1 MRSVF
6 GVMPDA
12 PWLIALDLD
21 GTVLHRDG
29 AISEVVLRQIRRV
42 AAAGHQVV
50 LATGRSH
57 VSTAPVLADLDIEPR
72 FLVCSNGAVVLEAE
86 PDAPGRYGRRWVESF
101 DPTETLRL
109 IRAQLGQAGFA
120 VEDERGHH
128 RYAGP
133 IPDESMGLD
142 SERVEFDDLLARPA
156 TRVVV
161 IAPGHDRDDFVDLVE
176 RIGLHHVT
184 YTVGWTAWLDIARDG
199 VNKATALE
207 RVRAELDIPRD
218 RVMAVGDGLNDVEML
233 SWAAKF
239 GCGVAMGQAPE
250 EVIGVAN
257 ETAGTIDEDGLA
269 QVLARL

>member
-1 MRSVF
+1 MR
-6 GVMPDA
+6 DA

-21 GTVLHRDG
+21 GTVIHRDG
-29 AISEVVLRQIRRV
+29 SVNEAVARQIRRV

-50 LATGRSH
+50 LATGRSY
-57 VSTAPVLADLDIEPR
+57 VATTPVLAKLGVEPR
-72 FLVCSNGAVVLEAE
+72 FLVCSNGAVTLQVE
-86 PDAPGRYGRRWVESF
+86 PGAPGQYCRRWIESF
-101 DPTETLRL
+101 DPTETLQL
-109 IRAQLGQAGFA
+109 IRAQLGDAGFA

-128 RYAGP
+128 RYTGP

-142 SERVEFDDLLARPA
+142 SERVEFDDLLTRPA

-161 IAPGHDRDDFVDLVE
+161 IAPGHDRGDFVALVD

-199 VNKATALE
+199 VTKATALE
-207 RVRAELDIPRD
+207 RVRVALDVPRD

-233 SWAAKF
+233 SWASKY
-239 GCGVAMGQAPE
+239 GCGVAMGQAPA
-250 EVIGVAN
+250 EVIEVAT
-257 ETAGTIDEDGLA
+257 ETTGTIDEDGLA